1 MNVYES
7 GNYDESYSALQFYV
21 SHLYKAFKNLLKFA
35 TLRQHLVNST
45 IVPML
50 YSDIQNLKPIA
61 LGLRP
66 SQQEIAMS
74 TTPDNVSHE
83 SKKATEYDS
92 VTNNIVVAALYKFT
106 RFSDFEQYR
115 QPILNTMLDNDVK
128 GTLLIASEGINGTIS
143 GSRQGID
150 NVLEYLRS
158 IEAIGNFE
166 FKESYTNEQPFYRT
180 KVKLKKE
187 IVTMGVED
195 IDPLQ
200 SVGRYVKPS
209 EWNALISDPEVIL
222 IDTRN
227 DYEVQ
232 IGTFQNAVNPNTETF
247 REFPDYVAK
256 ELDPSKHKKVAMFCT
271 GGIRCE
277 KSTAF
282 MRQQGFEEVYHLEGG
297 ILKYLEE
304 VPASESMWQGDCF
317 VFDNRVS
324 VNHNLEKGDYE
335 QCFACRMPIT
345 QADMQSASYVKGES
359 CPHCIGKATDEQ
371 KARFRERELQMQ
383 LAQKRGEVHIGSEVV
398 DVIEKR
404 KTAKLEARRQQE
416 AANKEKAG

>member
-1 MNVYES
+1 
-7 GNYDESYSALQFYV
+7 
-21 SHLYKAFKNLLKFA
+21 
-35 TLRQHLVNST
+35 
-45 IVPML
+45 
-50 YSDIQNLKPIA
+50 
-61 LGLRP
+61 
-66 SQQEIAMS
+66 MS
-74 TTPDNVSHE
+74 TNNPTTTSAP
-83 SKKATEYDS
+83 AYDS
-92 VTNNIVVAALYKFT
+92 ETNNIVVAALYKFT
-106 RFSDFEQYR
+106 RFDNYEDYR
-115 QPILNTMLDNDVK
+115 QPILDTMLSNDVK

-143 GSRQGID
+143 GTRLGID

-158 IEAIGNFE
+158 IEAVGSFT

-200 SVGRYVKPS
+200 SVGRYVKPKD
-209 EWNALISDPEVIL
+209 WNALISDPEVIL

-232 IGTFQNAVNPNTETF
+232 IGTFENAINPNTETF
-247 REFPDYVAK
+247 REFPEYVAK
-256 ELDPSKHKKVAMFCT
+256 ELDPTKHKKVAMFCT

-277 KSTAF
+277 KSTAY
-282 MRQQGFEEVYHLEGG
+282 MREQGFEEVYHLEGG

-304 VPASESMWQGDCF
+304 VPVSETMWQGDCF

-324 VNHNLEKGDYE
+324 VNHDLEKGDYE

-345 QADMQSASYVKGES
+345 QEDMQSPAYSKGES

-371 KARFRERELQMQ
+371 KARFRERERQMQ
-383 LAQKRGEVHIGSEVV
+383 LAKARGEAHIGSEVKEV
-398 DVIEKR
+398 MEKR
-404 KTAKLEARRQQE
+404 KMAKEEARRQADE
-416 AANKEKAG
+416 ANNAK